1 MVLLLNYL
9 PLIIG
14 LIGGYFFW
22 KAYEMEKGTK
32 RNKRMGLVVAITLAT
47 FILFTGLTN
56 GYIPK
61 NRSSEVKIPYPEF
74 QTSETIVE
82 DRLRSPERL
91 GEESEARFKEKT
103 DWRQNLRNEEEKA
116 NASAEKDSE

>member
-14 LIGGYFFW
+14 FIGGYFLW
-22 KAYEMEKGTK
+22 KAYVMEKGAK
-32 RNKRMGLVVAITLAT
+32 RNKRMVLVVAVTLAI

-74 QTSETIVE
+74 RASEATVE
-82 DRLRSPERL
+82 NRLRSPE
-91 GEESEARFKEKT
+91 GSSEERAARFTEKT
-103 DWRQNLRNEEEKA
+103 DWRQNLRDEEKKA
-116 NASAEKDSE
+116 NATAEKDSE